1 MQHSKKRNE
10 QNREESLTKDI
21 ELLEKN
27 YTREDEDGLK
37 IKQKELQ
44 ELIKTKME
52 GMLIRSRARWIGD
65 G

>member
-27 YTREDEDGLK
+27 YTRENEDEGIAGVKKKENGGNADTIK
-37 IKQKELQ
+37 I
-44 ELIKTKME
+44 
-52 GMLIRSRARWIGD
+52 
-65 G
+65 